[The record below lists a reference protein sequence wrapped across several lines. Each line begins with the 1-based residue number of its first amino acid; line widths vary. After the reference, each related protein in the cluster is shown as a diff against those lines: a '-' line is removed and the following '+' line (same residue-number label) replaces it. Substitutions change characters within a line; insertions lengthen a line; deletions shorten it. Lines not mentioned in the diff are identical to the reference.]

1 MKNEI
6 HPKYYPE
13 AVVRCACG
21 NTWTTGSTA
30 PEVRTD
36 VCSACHPFFTGEQR
50 IVDSEGRV
58 DRFYRRLRQAEVG
71 QPGDVPEA
79 DEAVAEGEAV
89 EQAAAAE

>member
-1 MKNEI
+1 MKEKI

-21 NTWTTGSTA
+21 NTWTTGSTI

-50 IVDSEGRV
+50 IVDAEGRV
-58 DRFYRRLRQAEVG
+58 DRFYRRLQQANQMQGES
-71 QPGDVPEA
+71 
-79 DEAVAEGEAV
+79 DES
-89 EQAAAAE
+89 AAEE

>member
-1 MKNEI
+1 MKENI

-21 NTWTTGSTA
+21 NTWTTGSTI

-58 DRFYRRLRQAEVG
+58 DRFYRRLRQAQLAQQGGEE
-71 QPGDVPEA
+71 QPA
-79 DEAVAEGEAV
+79 DTEE
-89 EQAAAAE
+89 

>member
-1 MKNEI
+1 MKEGI
-6 HPKYYPE
+6 HPTYYPE

-21 NTWTTGSTA
+21 NTWTTGSTV

-58 DRFYRRLRQAEVG
+58 DRFYRRLRQAQLTQQGGEV
-71 QPGDVPEA
+71 QEA
-79 DEAVAEGEAV
+79 E
-89 EQAAAAE
+89 EQQSEE